1 MTFTDMLD
9 GKTDIHGFYHSIF
22 HLHCARPF
30 DTKISRQ
37 AGMKTNDVA
46 PVLPIGPREKKKYLT
61 QAFAILHC

>member
-9 GKTDIHGFYHSIF
+9 GKTDIHGFYDVIV
-22 HLHCARPF
+22 HLHCSRPF
-30 DTKISRQ
+30 YAKTSRQ

-46 PVLPIGPREKKKYLT
+46 PVLPAGPREKTKCLT